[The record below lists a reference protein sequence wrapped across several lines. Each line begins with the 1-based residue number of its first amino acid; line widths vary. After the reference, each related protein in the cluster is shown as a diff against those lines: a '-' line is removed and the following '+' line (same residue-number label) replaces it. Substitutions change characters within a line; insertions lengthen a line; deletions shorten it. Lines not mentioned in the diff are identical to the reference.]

1 MQQIGSFDFT
11 TAAHSGLLEYE
22 ISFEFSPAG
31 TFGSGANTALVY
43 HIQQTING
51 QNYLYNQDSSHPNV
65 TRTYHGFSAGTGSLA
80 GRFRRIAKF
89 FDLTG
94 NRLTYVRL
102 YGYQRGVT
110 GTQQYDGIHISV
122 TALTKGTS

>member
-1 MQQIGSFDFT
+1 MQVVASFDFT
-11 TAAHSGLLEYE
+11 TAAHSGSLPYE
-22 ISFEFSPAG
+22 VTFEFSPSG
-31 TFGSGANTALVY
+31 TFGSGSEVALVY

-51 QNYLYNQDSSHPNV
+51 QAYLYNQDSSHSNV
-65 TRTYHGFSAGTGSLA
+65 VTTYTGFSSGTGTLS

-89 FDLTG
+89 FTLTG
-94 NRLTYVRL
+94 NRQTYIRL

-110 GTQQYDGIHISV
+110 GTQEYDGVHISV

>member
-1 MQQIGSFDFT
+1 MQLIASFDFT
-11 TAAHSGLLEYE
+11 TAAHSGSLPYE
-22 ISFEFSPAG
+22 ISFEFSPSG
-31 TFGSGANTALVY
+31 TFGSSATTALAF

-51 QNYLYNQDSSHPNV
+51 QSYLYNQNNSHSNV
-65 TRTYHGFSAGTGSLA
+65 VTTYVGFSSGTGSLA

-94 NRLTYVRL
+94 NRQTYIRL
-102 YGYQRGVT
+102 YGYQKGVT
-110 GTQQYDGIHISV
+110 GTQQYDSIHVSV